1 MVLHQ
6 IQMEHTKIQIGNN
19 IEDNVDIGSCTTID
33 RATMGST
40 NQKRSK
46 IRQSNPDCSQC

>member
-1 MVLHQ
+1 MALVLHQ
-6 IQMEHTKIQIGNN
+6 ILMERTLKYLKWECN

-40 NQKRSK
+40 I
-46 IRQSNPDCSQC
+46 IRKE